1 MSDTKTTTYTAN
13 MSKSLAE
20 EVDKIIA
27 NIAPTDTPF
36 ISMIGSANCES
47 IKPEWLEDTL
57 GDAAANKQLEGFDA
71 VAAAVVPP
79 AKLENYTQI
88 MAKVFMVSG
97 SLEEAKKHGRKS
109 ELAYQTG
116 LRMKELARDLEWNA
130 LNSTKAAGEAG
141 VARSMD
147 GLFAF
152 AHADNTYTFGATAA
166 ATNHITEPILNDV
179 LQAMWQLGA
188 NPDTVLAP
196 PAQKRKISSFTD
208 DGRLTINTNA
218 DQKKITMTVR
228 ILETDFGT
236 VAIVPERFIAAT
248 GSDPFYDS
256 LAIFEKAKLD
266 VLTFR
271 PVKREELAKTGDNTK
286 YMLLAEKSLRCR
298 STKCVGKI
306 TNLTRVKA

>member
-1 MSDTKTTTYTAN
+1 MPDTKTTTYTSN
-13 MSKSLAE
+13 MDKSLAE
-20 EVDKIIA
+20 EVDKLIA
-27 NIAPTDTPF
+27 NIAPTDTPL

-47 IKPEWLEDTL
+47 THPEWMEDTL
-57 GDAAANKQLEGFDA
+57 GDAATNAQLEGFDA
-71 VAAAVVPP
+71 EAAAVVPP
-79 AKLENYTQI
+79 SKLENYTQI
-88 MAKVFMVSG
+88 MSKVFMVSG

-116 LRMKELARDLEWNA
+116 LRMKELARDLEYNA
-130 LNSTKAAGEAG
+130 LNSTKNAGAAGT
-141 VARSMD
+141 ARAMD

-152 AHADNTYTFGATAA
+152 ADSANTYTFGGTPA
-166 ATNHITEPILNDV
+166 ATNHITEELLNDT

-196 PAQKRKISSFTD
+196 PAQKRKISAFTD
-208 DGRLTINTNA
+208 DGRLTINANA
-218 DQKKITMTVR
+218 DQKKVTMTVR

-236 VAIVPERFIAAT
+236 VAIVPERFIAAS
-248 GSDPFYDS
+248 GADPYYDS
-256 LAIFEKAKLD
+256 IAVFEKGKLD

-286 YMLLAEKSLRCR
+286 YMILAEKSLRCR
-298 STKCVGKI
+298 SKKCVGKI